1 MSKLIVEF
9 YIRFMITSDMRII
22 SHINFN
28 DLMRYKVKRL
38 EKNIFQKVRSIEK
51 PIAIFRG
58 LNNYEMRIL
67 KINQLPHKHHD
78 HSIWFTVAKS
88 DMTQGSWEYGDQ
100 YAKEILHTFQFI
112 KGDEKFIEYFIEPY
126 HANKLYPM
134 GVKSKSDP
142 IVINFMGER
151 VEI

>member
-1 MSKLIVEF
+1 
-9 YIRFMITSDMRII
+9 
-22 SHINFN
+22 
-28 DLMRYKVKRL
+28 VKRL

-51 PIAIFRG
+51 PIAVFRV

-112 KGDEKFIEYFIEPY
+112 EGDEKFIEYFIEPY